1 MPGYDGTGP
10 EGRGPYGRGLGPC
23 GRGMRGTNRGFFG
36 FGRRGGFGRGFWPYR
51 WQGFNPVV
59 DEKSQLDSEREWLSQ
74 QLDEVNK
81 RLNDLES
88 KE

>member
-10 EGRGPYGRGLGPC
+10 AGSGPNGRGMGPC

-36 FGRRGGFGRGFWPYR
+36 FGRRGDFGRGFLPLR
-51 WQGFNPVV
+51 WLGVNPVN
-59 DEKSQLDSEREWLSQ
+59 DEKTQLDSEKEWLSQ
-74 QLDEVNK
+74 QLEAVK
-81 RLNDLES
+81 RRLNDLES